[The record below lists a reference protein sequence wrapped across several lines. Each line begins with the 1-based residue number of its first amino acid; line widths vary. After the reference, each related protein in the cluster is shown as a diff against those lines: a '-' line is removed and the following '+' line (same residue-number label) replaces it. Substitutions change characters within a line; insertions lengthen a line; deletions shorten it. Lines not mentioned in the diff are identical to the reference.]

1 MGVPGLFA
9 NLHNKYKKNIIKKM
23 INSSTKIDEQH
34 LVNNIKT
41 YILYFDFN
49 CLIHPICHLLWNEF
63 KDKKI
68 SNDDFENKVMV
79 KTLEYMKKVIEYVK
93 PTKCGIYIDGVCP
106 VSKMAQQRQRRF
118 ASILDKEIMNNIRFK
133 NGISNEEYYDTN
145 AITPG
150 TLFMSKLNDY
160 ITSFIKTLTD
170 IEIIY
175 SSYMEHGEGE
185 HKIINHIKANYNE
198 LHDKNIT
205 IYGLDADLIILS
217 LTLMKDFKIMLLR
230 EEEHVS
236 LETFNMIFFDV
247 NKCGECITQELTIG
261 DEEYI
266 NQDNINLS
274 ERLNVID
281 DFIFITILLGND
293 FIPGNPTLNMRFRNK
308 GTYGYDILMDNY
320 KTLLLE
326 TKHRNNNEFIYIV
339 KWQDRKLIINWPMF
353 IELINRLASY
363 EQQYFEHAKIFFNN
377 KQNPKNKADEQIYHL
392 ENLMFSHPDPL
403 TMHNK
408 YIDYESVRKP
418 RFIHHYF
425 GNKVAKCTTITNK
438 NKNIQS
444 LLLSNDPVLKNGFYN
459 DKIIE
464 INHNEYSKIIAEY
477 IKTFSYIMYYYYYG
491 CPDNLYYYKPVN
503 AILLSDLYTFLN
515 NNQASL
521 NNIINTYYGSV
532 KHFLIHPLEQLL
544 MVLPNK
550 SFYLLPKSIEKFIS
564 TNTDLKLIKNNYE
577 NNHILQQYK
586 KIYFPHNIKRDF
598 LNKSKLFQA
607 QLLLEIPPIDII
619 RGLIFDKKISVNEA
633 KRSLINH

>member
-326 TKHRNNNEFIYIV
+326 TKYRNNNEFIYIV
-339 KWQDRKLIINWPMF
+339 KWLDRKLIINWPMF